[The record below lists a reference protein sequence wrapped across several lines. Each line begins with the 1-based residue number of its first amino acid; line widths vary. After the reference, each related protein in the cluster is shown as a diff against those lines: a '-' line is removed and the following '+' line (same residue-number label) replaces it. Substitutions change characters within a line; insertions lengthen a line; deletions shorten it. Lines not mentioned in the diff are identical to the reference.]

1 VVSPDIGA
9 YLRHPLFFYILCRMN
24 SSETDNTKPLTGGRW
39 TAGVWLALLASAL
52 TLHVW
57 FPRVDAE
64 PINDTYNVD
73 VGGRNAIYQFAQ
85 RRAIFASRNHDSLVN
100 LLDGF
105 GTDTTLCL
113 LGPAR
118 FPTPREWKALL
129 DWVRSGGK
137 LLLAARW
144 NDAEVAIPGMSA
156 QVKSTKPK
164 DDTDIFG
171 NKRSRKNNKEKA
183 AGDPAA
189 KPEAAEEKN
198 DAAES
203 TKEAESTKVAETAA
217 PPSGPNW
224 TSLIPDA
231 NFTWKTFGTIEA
243 PGAEVLVKTGASPQ
257 AVRLNYGS
265 GTIVLLA
272 SDFIFSN
279 AALYEREKSN
289 GLLAV
294 RLLNSPGA
302 SDEILFDESLNA
314 TGTPR
319 VVGVLLDPMIR
330 PATVQLVVLLVIF
343 GWVGTRRFGGFL
355 PRSAPARHDV
365 ADHTNSLGNLYFKAH
380 HSKGVLREY
389 LAQLKTE
396 LHLRYS
402 KGHEERVLQPIAER
416 AKMSVEEVQRLL
428 AAAEAAAGKP
438 RLSRREAAFFIRRL
452 AHLRHAARSR
462 A

>member
-1 VVSPDIGA
+1 
-9 YLRHPLFFYILCRMN
+9 MK
-24 SSETDNTKPLTGGRW
+24 SSEPEKTAPS
-39 TAGVWLALLASAL
+39 TAGWWIAAVWLALLATTLAL
-52 TLHVW
+52 QVW
-57 FPRVDAE
+57 FPRVEAE

-85 RRAIFASRNHDSLVN
+85 RRAIFARRNHDSLVN

-118 FPTPREWKALL
+118 YPTPREWKALL

-144 NDAEVAIPGMSA
+144 NEAEVTLPGVSA
-156 QVKSTKPK
+156 QVKSTRPK
-164 DDTDIFG
+164 DDFDIFG
-171 NKRSRKNNKEKA
+171 KMRSQKNKKA
-183 AGDPAA
+183 AGDPATN
-189 KPEAAEEKN
+189 P
-198 DAAES
+198 DAAEKSEDSEAS
-203 TKEAESTKVAETAA
+203 TKAAEQAETADNA
-217 PPSGPNW
+217 TSPSGPNW
-224 TSLIPDA
+224 SSLLPDA
-231 NFTWKTFGTIEA
+231 NFTWKTWGTIEA
-243 PGAEVLVKTGASPQ
+243 PGAEVLVKTGTSPQ
-257 AVRLNYGS
+257 AVRLGYGS

-272 SDFIFSN
+272 SDFVFSN
-279 AALYEREKSN
+279 TALYEREKSN

-294 RLLNSPGA
+294 RLLQSAGT
-302 SDEILFDESLNA
+302 SDQILFDESLNA

-319 VVGVLLDPMIR
+319 VVGVLLDPRLR
-330 PATVQLVVLLVIF
+330 PVTVQLAVLLVVF
-343 GWVGTRRFGGFL
+343 GWHGTRRFGSFL
-355 PRSAPARHDV
+355 PKSAPARHDV

-402 KGHEERVLQPIAER
+402 KGHEQRILQPIAER
-416 AKMSVEEVQRLL
+416 AKMSIEDVQRLL
-428 AAAEAAAGKP
+428 AAAEASAGKP

-452 AHLRHAARSR
+452 AQLRQAARSR